1 MRPPAHRPA
10 IWPALA
16 LLAAV
21 ASCAPPEPGRSGF
34 GPTVRVCDGGGCRE
48 QPTGMVT
55 AELGDRRAT
64 PPTDPDAYKGEDP
77 AALRAA
83 AAGGDARA
91 AYLLGQVEEFGLGGR
106 PRRPAE
112 AAAWYDRAAE
122 AGNPWAQFRL
132 ANLLAEGRGAR
143 RDPARATALTA
154 QAAGA
159 GHPLA
164 AYNLGM
170 MALRGQG
177 VPRDPNEAARW
188 LTLAAE
194 GGVVEAQYTLGTLY
208 LRGDGVPLRL
218 YEGLTWMRQ
227 AAQGGYPPAQKAVGR
242 IYMTGLDTMGQ
253 DLQEAR
259 TWLGLAAGRGDREAQ
274 RWLQEIARA
283 EREERDYRRALALQA
298 EQTRAMLYAVTLAA
312 ILTPPVVY
320 YLPY

>member
-1 MRPPAHRPA
+1 MRPATWLAP
-10 IWPALA
+10 A
-16 LLAAV
+16 LLAALC
-21 ASCAPPEPGRSGF
+21 ACAPQDPGRSGF
-34 GPTVRVCDGGGCRE
+34 GPVVRVCDASGCRD
-48 QPTGMVT
+48 QPSNLVT

-64 PPTDPDAYKGEDP
+64 PPSDPDAYRGEDP

-83 AAGGDARA
+83 AEGGDARA
-91 AYLLGQVEEFGLGGR
+91 AYLLGQAEEFGLGGR

-112 AAAWYDRAAE
+112 AARWYGQAAE

-132 ANLLAEGRGAR
+132 ANLLRDGGGVR
-143 RDPARATALTA
+143 RDPARAAALTVQSA
-154 QAAGA
+154 QAGN
-159 GHPLA
+159 PLA

-188 LTLAAE
+188 LTVAAE
-194 GGVVEAQYTLGTLY
+194 NGVPEAQYTLGTLY

-227 AAQGGYPPAQKAVGR
+227 AAQGGNPAAQKAVGR

-259 TWLGLAAGRGDREAQ
+259 TWLSLSAGRGDRDSQ

-283 EREERDYRRALALQA
+283 EREERDYRRALAMQA
-298 EQTRAMLYAVTLAA
+298 EQTRAMLAAVALAA
-312 ILTPPVVY
+312 ILTPPPVTY
-320 YLPY
+320 ILY